1 VKIIDAF
8 WEKRNLG
15 LTVCEIIFDNNEII
29 NLDAISDLEKS
40 YNYLVA
46 KVPGDSVSLVHDL
59 ESYGFRYLENQLV
72 LYVLSNELLNIEK
85 DWERRFLDIS
95 CEKVSDKKEL
105 DNICD
110 QVKKGLYIKGRISA
124 DPEIEKGISDLRIVN
139 WLNDLSGKEN
149 TFIYRLVRDKSIIGY
164 FALEKINSTHLNVIQ
179 AGIFSDYQNKG
190 FSFLIPYNILKIAY
204 KNKIKGI
211 FALVSSNNTK
221 MINSISRIVHL
232 SIKKTYIVMRKKVYR
247 NKLLD

>member
-1 VKIIDAF
+1 MKIIDAF